1 MASDRTRHIP
11 ISDAEWHPL
20 QTLRRQIGH
29 ALDTMYDKIGKHH
42 HAVSGQV
49 FAGFS
54 PDTDLGESESGF
66 RVGMELPGLNE
77 DDIEIL
83 ISDEFLLVSGE
94 KRADREVSEQDYRLR
109 ERAYGSFRRSFWL
122 PPDLDTEKAQAQYWN
137 GILTV
142 DVPRRPGSRQ
152 TARKIPIKSR

>member
-1 MASDRTRHIP
+1 MASDRTRHIA

-20 QTLRRQIGH
+20 QTLRRQVGH
-29 ALDTMYDKIGKHH
+29 ALDTMYEKIGKHH

-66 RVGMELPGLNE
+66 RVEMELPGLNE
-77 DDIEIL
+77 EDIEVV
-83 ISDEFLLVSGE
+83 ISDDLLSISGE

-109 ERAYGSFRRSFWL
+109 ERAYGGFRRSFLL
-122 PPDLDTEKAQAQYWN
+122 PPDLDTEKAQAHYRN

-152 TARKIPIKSR
+152 PVRKIPIKSR